1 MGITRNTTPNES
13 ILFKL
18 FALATLPFKGTDFD
32 RHIFRCTSFF
42 CQFEKKRNY
51 NLIAYLFHF
60 AFLKRKKILLTAL
73 EMPSAVV
80 SSCKV
85 FSGKSTSAST
95 GSEVALLTEGLS
107 ILVKDSD
114 LIIELLSLLPRD
126 DPSVPDKSF
135 LASDIASPV
144 ANLKL
149 VADKSFLMELLDLW
163 TLVEAGRG
171 GSRIPPLV
179 EEEEELVGGV
189 SAFALA
195 LAGFGV
201 TLLGGMSMERC
212 GLFP

>member
-1 MGITRNTTPNES
+1 
-13 ILFKL
+13 
-18 FALATLPFKGTDFD
+18 
-32 RHIFRCTSFF
+32 
-42 CQFEKKRNY
+42 
-51 NLIAYLFHF
+51 
-60 AFLKRKKILLTAL
+60 
-73 EMPSAVV
+73 MPSAVV
-80 SSCKV
+80 ASCKV
-85 FSGKSTSAST
+85 FSGRSTSAST

-171 GSRIPPLV
+171 GSPIPPLV
-179 EEEEELVGGV
+179 EEEEEELVGGI

>member
-1 MGITRNTTPNES
+1 MSPFSSNCLHWLIYHLKELTLTA
-13 ILFKL
+13 IFFAVHLFSVNFKKDKL
-18 FALATLPFKGTDFD
+18 QFD
-32 RHIFRCTSFF
+32 CISVSFCF
-42 CQFEKKRNY
+42 FEKEK
-51 NLIAYLFHF
+51 L
-60 AFLKRKKILLTAL
+60 LLTAL
-73 EMPSAVV
+73 EMSSAVV
-80 SSCKV
+80 ASCKV

-126 DPSVPDKSF
+126 DPSVPGKSF
-135 LASDIASPV
+135 LPSDIASPV

-171 GSRIPPLV
+171 GSPVPPLV
-179 EEEEELVGGV
+179 EEELVGGV

-195 LAGFGV
+195 GFGV
-201 TLLGGMSMERC
+201 TPLGGMSMERC